1 MGLHRMIIET
11 RWQRLGTSFGT
22 RRSAY
27 RAMKQWSDKE
37 CARIEAE
44 SLERKP
50 VAERG

>member
-1 MGLHRMIIET
+1 MIIET

-44 SLERKP
+44 SLESESRLQREDD
-50 VAERG
+50 V